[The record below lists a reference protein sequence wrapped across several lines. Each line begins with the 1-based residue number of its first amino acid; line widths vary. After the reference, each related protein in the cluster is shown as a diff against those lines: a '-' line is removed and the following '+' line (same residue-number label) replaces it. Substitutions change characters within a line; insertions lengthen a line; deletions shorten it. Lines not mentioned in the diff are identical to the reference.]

1 MRNIIKIKKVVF
13 AVLIAS
19 ILFLTSSIYAA
30 NDSFKTALSVN
41 KSQLKRGEEVTV
53 TLKLSDISIESGEK
67 GIGAYSAKID
77 FDSNIFEYVSI
88 SGSEK
93 WDTPLYQDKL
103 ITATTS
109 DGNVVNTNQS
119 IATVTLKVKSNAT
132 LGDTT
137 IKLTNFSGSTAASN
151 VSAPDSSVKITIED
165 TQNQSGER

>member
-1 MRNIIKIKKVVF
+1 MRNIIKIKKVIF
-13 AVLIAS
+13 AVLI
-19 ILFLTSSIYAA
+19 ITLLVLTSSVHAA

-41 KSQLKRGEEVTV
+41 NSQVKKGEEVTV
-53 TLKLSDISIESGEK
+53 TLKLSDISIKSGEK

-77 FDSNIFEYVSI
+77 FDSSIFEYVSVR
-88 SGSEK
+88 GADK
-93 WDTPLYQDKL
+93 WDTPLYQNKL

-119 IATVTLKVKSNAT
+119 IATVTFKVKSNAA

-151 VSAPDSSVKITIED
+151 LAAPDSSVKITIVD
-165 TQNQSGER
+165 GQSQSGER